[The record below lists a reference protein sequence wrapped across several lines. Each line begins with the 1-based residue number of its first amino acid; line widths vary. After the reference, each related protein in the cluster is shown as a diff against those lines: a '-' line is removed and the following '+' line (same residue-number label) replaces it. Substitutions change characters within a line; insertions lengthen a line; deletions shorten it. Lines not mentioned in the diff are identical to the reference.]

1 MKKLTLISIGFFL
14 SGLTFLTSCMESD
27 SFSITE
33 TPTISYAATNLD
45 NTELEL
51 VSSNIETEDPTAN
64 LNITTLIV
72 DMRNY
77 MIEIDEAYDSF
88 ILLPERKDADWFHE
102 HYGNSLIEATEANE
116 WIKKNVEENKILV
129 FGLNVENI
137 MVASLVFSEGLIP
150 PSEFEDKIGIF
161 LHNDL
166 FSRPGPIPKPPE
178 CPYTWC
184 SSGYQDRGPNCSCW
198 SRKCCEAENTCDLLC
213 LRPYESID
221 LLDILFP
228 DDWGLDF
235 EALYEIP
242 VHTINIGDPV
252 LQF

>member
-1 MKKLTLISIGFFL
+1 MKKLTLISIGIFL
-14 SGLTFLTSCMESD
+14 SGLTFLTSCMEGY
-27 SFSITE
+27 SFSVTE
-33 TPTISYAATNLD
+33 TPTISYAATNLE
-45 NTELEL
+45 NTELE
-51 VSSNIETEDPTAN
+51 VVASNIETEDPTAY

-102 HYGNSLIEATEANE
+102 HYGNSLIEATEAND
-116 WIKKNVEENKILV
+116 WIKKNVDENKILV

-150 PSEFEDKIGIF
+150 PSEFENKIGIF
-161 LHNDL
+161 LNNA
-166 FSRPGPIPKPPE
+166 PGPEPP
-178 CPYTWC
+178 CADNWC
-184 SSGYQDRGPNCSCW
+184 SSGYFDRGANCDCW
-198 SRKCCEAENTCDLLC
+198 GKRCCKAVDQCDWAC
-213 LRPYESID
+213 PKPYESID
-221 LLDILFP
+221 RLNKLFP
-228 DDWGLDF
+228 DDWGLDL